1 MPHNVNRKP
10 VYPDRSKQLKQKPR
24 VDFKKIG
31 KGILRWTPLWIPMA
45 IGMWFLIPDI
55 VDGYRL
61 KHNGIRTT
69 ARIQK
74 TYLVTGGRSV
84 SRMVKYYFYVGD
96 SLYYGNTSLSK
107 SEWEQLQPH
116 VQFDIVYEKSNPNNS
131 NWAGYYKDKQ

>member
-1 MPHNVNRKP
+1 
-10 VYPDRSKQLKQKPR
+10 
-24 VDFKKIG
+24 
-31 KGILRWTPLWIPMA
+31 MA
-45 IGMWFLIPDI
+45 IGLWFLIPDI

-61 KHNGIRTT
+61 KHNGIRTA
-69 ARIQK
+69 ARIEK
-74 TYLVTGGRSV
+74 KYLVTGGRSV
-84 SRMVKYYFYVGD
+84 TRMVKYYFYVGD

>member
-10 VYPDRSKQLKQKPR
+10 VYPDRSKQSKRKPR

-31 KGILRWTPLWIPMA
+31 KGILRWAPIWIPMA
-45 IGMWFLIPDI
+45 IWLWFLIPDI
-55 VDGYRL
+55 IDDSHL

-69 ARIQK
+69 ARVEK
-74 TYLVTGGRSV
+74 TYLVGGRSV

-96 SLYYGNTSLSK
+96 SLYYGHTSLSK

-116 VQFDIVYEKSNPNNS
+116 VQFDIVYEKDNPNNS